1 MTCEVVVAN
10 RLGIALAADSAV
22 TFTNGNSDK
31 ATYASG
37 ANKIFQLTATDP
49 VAVMVYNSAD
59 LNRVLWE
66 VILKRYRK
74 ELGEMS
80 FGNLNAYA
88 SDLID
93 FVNNRTSRLLPP
105 EVREAGTKDAVAQGV
120 LFAFNQVLAV
130 RPVLRQR
137 ATDAA
142 TLQAEWLAGVADVT
156 ALLNGVPVDPILDAA
171 DLAHLQATLT
181 APFAQE
187 VLIFLN
193 DEHQHLAAL
202 VSCEDLVSLGLQYL
216 FCRPQLVLHRST
228 GVVVAG
234 FGDEDFLPGFV
245 EFQVYGFVG
254 AKVYWRPGR
263 SLAVNNTD
271 RPSFI
276 EPFARK
282 SMVETFTQGASP
294 EVWKAVRE
302 AFAVH
307 SAEVTK
313 RAAAA
318 AGVSIDQSTVDAAVH
333 AELDP
338 FTDNWAHSV
347 LRSHLA
353 PLNSVIGSLNVE
365 DLAELAETMVMLES
379 LKEKVTSRTQGVGGP
394 VDVAVITKSEGL
406 VWIKRK
412 HYFNPEIN
420 QRYLLRLQR
429 GV

>member
-22 TFTNGNSDK
+22 TFTNGNSEA

-37 ANKIFQLTATDP
+37 ANKIFQLAATAP
-49 VAVMVYNSAD
+49 VAVMVYSSAD
-59 LNRVLWE
+59 LNRVPWE
-66 VILKRYRK
+66 VTLKQYRK
-74 ELGEMS
+74 ELGATS
-80 FGNLNAYA
+80 FGSLIDYA
-88 SDLID
+88 KDLID
-93 FVNNRTSRLLPP
+93 FVNNRAPRLLPP
-105 EVREAGTKDAVAQGV
+105 DVREAGTKDAAAQGV
-120 LFAFNQVLAV
+120 LYAFNQVLAA
-130 RPVLRQR
+130 RPNLK
-137 ATDAA
+137 DASADSA
-142 TLQAEWLAGVADVT
+142 TLQAEWVAGVADVLGSL
-156 ALLNGVPVDPILDAA
+156 AGVAVDPVLDAA
-171 DLAHLQATLT
+171 DLAHLHATLKT
-181 APFAQE
+181 PFAQE
-187 VLIFLN
+187 VLAFLT
-193 DEHQHLAAL
+193 EQHQHLALL
-202 VSCEDLVSLGLQYL
+202 VNCEELVGLGLQFL
-216 FCRPQLVLHRST
+216 FCRPQLVLNRST

-234 FGDEDFLPGFV
+234 FGDGDFLPGFV
-245 EFQVYGFVG
+245 DFQVYGFVG

-263 SLAVNNTD
+263 EVGVNNTD
-271 RPSFI
+271 KPSFI

-302 AFAVH
+302 AFVVH
-307 SAEVTK
+307 AAAVTK
-313 RAAAA
+313 RAAD
-318 AGVSIDQSTVDAAVH
+318 AGGVKFDQAVVDASVH
-333 AELDP
+333 AELEP
-338 FTDNWAHSV
+338 FTSNWAVSV

-394 VDVAVITKSEGL
+394 IDVAVITKSEGL

-429 GV
+429 GI